1 MEIKIEIDEVCT
13 ESEVTIRTSCMTEEI
28 HELIQRLSSAKQNLL
43 AGFLDDMVYFLD
55 PKDIVRF
62 YALEQKVFAQTLE
75 GEFVIRLRLYELE
88 GRLDQK
94 LFLRISNSEIVNLK
108 HIAKLDLSF
117 SGTICMTL
125 TNGENVFASRR
136 NVAHIKRILGI

>member
-43 AGFLDDMVYFLD
+43 AGFLDDMVYLLD

-62 YALEQKVFAQTLE
+62 YALEQ
-75 GEFVIRLRLYELE
+75 R
-88 GRLDQK
+88 
-94 LFLRISNSEIVNLK
+94 S
-108 HIAKLDLSF
+108 
-117 SGTICMTL
+117 
-125 TNGENVFASRR
+125 SRR
-136 NVAHIKRILGI
+136 LWRGNL

>member
-28 HELIQRLSSAKQNLL
+28 HELIQRMSSSKQNLL
-43 AGFLDDMVYFLD
+43 AGFSEDIVYLLD
-55 PKDIVRF
+55 PVDVVRF
-62 YALEQKVFAQTLE
+62 YALEQKVFAQTVDA
-75 GEFVIRLRLYELE
+75 EFVIRLRLYELE
-88 GRLDQK
+88 GRLDNK

-136 NVAHIKRILGI
+136 NVARIKRVLGI